1 MNEFWDQGTRPD
13 GRLFAQCRP
22 TVLATSL
29 LKHSVG
35 SALVKQGNTKILVAN
50 TIQIGQPSPEFPDH
64 GDVLV
69 SVSSNTNGSS
79 SRSANDNNQG
89 MLLLLQAWLQRM
101 LDEWLPPKLNLLTG
115 RACFRL
121 IVTVLVLKDDGN
133 IRDASLFACAAA
145 WNSTKLP
152 QMHQDFQDVDGKL
165 WLKKDSQPQQQQR
178 QQQSKS
184 SESSSLSLPS
194 SDNNDKVKIVT
205 ATTTTNSE
213 KSSCRISL
221 TMGVVKIGDNDK
233 KIKLLLDPTSVEEKQ
248 LSGLLTCVI
257 CLPSYTIQMDYSG
270 GSSSSSAAALLL
282 SASDLALAYKL
293 TKARADE
300 LSRLLL

>member
-1 MNEFWDQGTRPD
+1 MNEYWDQNTRPD

-79 SRSANDNNQG
+79 NRNANDNNNQS
-89 MLLLLQAWLQRM
+89 LQLLQAWLQRM

-133 IRDASLFACAAA
+133 LRDASLFACAAA

-165 WLKKDSQPQQQQR
+165 WLKDSPQQQQL
-178 QQQSKS
+178 QSKS

-205 ATTTTNSE
+205 TTTTTTNSE

-270 GSSSSSAAALLL
+270 GSSSSSAASLLL